1 MRILFSILG
10 LIAAILAI
18 ILAILPLEKIALI
31 PAILSLI
38 FALIA
43 FLIAKNEGKKLIKF
57 TFVLALVAFAII
69 IYKNIFA
76 GELQVKVDEDFIEKN
91 EQSEEKAI
99 EELENLEELDNF
111 EVSDSIN

>member
-18 ILAILPLEKIALI
+18 ILAILPLENIALI
-31 PAILSLI
+31 PAIISVV

-43 FLIAKNEGKKLIKF
+43 FLMAKNEEKKLIKF
-57 TFVLALVAFAII
+57 TFVLALIAFAVI
-69 IYKNIFA
+69 IYKYIFTSEA
-76 GELQVKVDEDFIEKN
+76 QVKIDEDFIEKN

-111 EVSDSIN
+111 EVSD

>member
-1 MRILFSILG
+1 MP
-10 LIAAILAI
+10 AI
-18 ILAILPLEKIALI
+18 I
-31 PAILSLI
+31 SLI

-57 TFVLALVAFAII
+57 TFIMALIAFAII
-69 IYKNIFA
+69 SYKYIF
-76 GELQVKVDEDFIEKN
+76 ESESQVKVDEDFIEKN

>member
-31 PAILSLI
+31 PAIVSLI
-38 FALIA
+38 FVLIA

-57 TFVLALVAFAII
+57 TFVLSLVAFAII
-69 IYKNIFA
+69 IYKYIFA